1 MHFRLLFI
9 RYRTIVPRV
18 FSLFIYRGKERTLVM
33 RSSHAA
39 LTDSRSSVSRVAQR
53 NLVTVTFPFFLLFFL
68 GLSPGDEVIR
78 SSPR

>member
-1 MHFRLLFI
+1 
-9 RYRTIVPRV
+9 
-18 FSLFIYRGKERTLVM
+18 M
-33 RSSHAA
+33 RSSQAA

-78 SSPR
+78 SAPR

>member
-1 MHFRLLFI
+1 
-9 RYRTIVPRV
+9 
-18 FSLFIYRGKERTLVM
+18 M
-33 RSSHAA
+33 RSSQAA